1 MFKDKLS
8 LIPHKPGSY
17 QMKDK
22 DGVIIYV
29 GKAISLKRRVTS
41 YFRKTKKTQRILNMV
56 ALIDHFEYI
65 VCDNE
70 AEALV
75 LECNLI
81 KKNMPKFNVLL
92 KDDKTYPYIKINV
105 KAKFPDVYIT
115 RRVLNDGARYFGPYP
130 NSGAAKEMV
139 EFIKTR
145 FKIRQCK
152 SFKYKDRACLNY
164 YIKKCSGPCMGYI
177 SEADYRKR
185 INQIISILDG
195 NVKDVEKEL
204 KNEMELA
211 SQKMEYEK
219 AALLRDELYAV
230 QAISQRQKVANISD
244 NDIDVIGFAKNNEKI
259 CVEVFYIR
267 NSKMIGRDNFF
278 LNGLNDEADS
288 ELTEE
293 FIERFYSDKD
303 ILPNKIMCRNDFED
317 REIFEQYLTKKAGR
331 NVEIKVPKIGEKVRL
346 VEMAENNAKITLEN
360 KEKSHKNVIVELKD
374 TLGLNRLPRKIESFD
389 ISNISGTYMVAGMCV
404 MIDGQ
409 IRKNL
414 SRRFKIKTVIGQDDP
429 KSMEEVVTRRL
440 RHSINLMGELEQR
453 NAIESRDNQNANTKE
468 SNGEQGVNNAT
479 ESNDNQDTNKTN
491 ESNEKQGVNNVL
503 DSKVNTSAINE
514 NNYNLSEDNSVD
526 DEGIKDN
533 LLNRIDWDRVKK
545 LPKEILQK
553 YDGSKGF
560 GRLPD
565 LILADGGIT
574 QIRATKAA
582 IRNIENEIGT
592 TLNIEV
598 YGMVKNDKHQTRA
611 LMDEN
616 RNEMEISEDLFNL
629 ITNFQNEVHNTAIG
643 YHKMLRDKSM
653 VKSELDNIS
662 GIGNVK
668 KIELLKKFG
677 SVENIAKASVDEIAS
692 VKGINKELAE
702 KISKELAKKF

>member
-1 MFKDKLS
+1 MEEKFNIEKELKKL
-8 LIPHKPGSY
+8 PQKPGVY
-17 QMKDK
+17 IMHDK
-22 DGVIIYV
+22 DDKIIYV

-195 NVKDVEKEL
+195 NVKEVEKEL

-374 TLGLNRLPRKIESFD
+374 TLGLSRLPRKIESFD

-453 NAIESRDNQNANTKE
+453 NATESKYNQN
-468 SNGEQGVNNAT
+468 VN
-479 ESNDNQDTNKTN
+479 S
-491 ESNEKQGVNNVL
+491 SV
-503 DSKVNTSAINE
+503 INE
-514 NNYNLSEDNSVD
+514 NSYNLSEDNSMD

-553 YDGSKGF
+553 YDSSKGF

-582 IRNIENEIGT
+582 IRNIENEIGA
-592 TLNIEV
+592 TLNIAV

-702 KISKELAKKF
+702 KISKELTKKF